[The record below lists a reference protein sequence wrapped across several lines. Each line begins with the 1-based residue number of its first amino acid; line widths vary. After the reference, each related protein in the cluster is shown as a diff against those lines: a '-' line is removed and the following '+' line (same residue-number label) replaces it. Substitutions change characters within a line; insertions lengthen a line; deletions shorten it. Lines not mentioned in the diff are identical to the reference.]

1 MSLDDAAPD
10 TPAQEAPAGVPIL
23 LIEDDASL
31 ADLLGF
37 MLESAGH
44 QVLPAGDRSRAMQ
57 QARAHPGVS
66 IALCDLGLPP
76 HPNQIDEGITLIGQL
91 LKLRPQFKIIVV
103 TGQDQHAAALAAIRA
118 GAFDFLGKPVAPG
131 QVLAAVERAGLFVRT
146 EADLLEAGES
156 RITIAARLDEGIR
169 EAGEAAAERLLRQV
183 LSDTGFNVAESARRL
198 GLQRENLYYFIKKF
212 GIQRDA

>member
-1 MSLDDAAPD
+1 MNDSPAASG
-10 TPAQEAPAGVPIL
+10 AGKPAGAPVL
-23 LIEDDASL
+23 VIEDDASL

-37 MLESAGH
+37 MLGAAGH
-44 QVLPAGDRSRAMQ
+44 PVHLAGDRASALQ
-57 QARAHPGVS
+57 TARSHPELS

-76 HPNQIDEGITLIGQL
+76 RPNEVEEGIVAIGQL
-91 LKLRPQFKIIVV
+91 LQLRPQFKIIVV
-103 TGQDQHAAALAAIRA
+103 TGQDQQAAALAAIRA
-118 GAFDFLGKPVAPG
+118 GAFDFLAKPVASA
-131 QVLAAVERAGLFVRT
+131 QVLAAVERASLFVRT
-146 EADLLEAGES
+146 EANLMEAGES

-183 LSDTGFNVAESARRL
+183 LADTGFNVAESARRL

>member
-1 MSLDDAAPD
+1 MDAPTTAPEH
-10 TPAQEAPAGVPIL
+10 QEQAVRRPIL

-31 ADLLGF
+31 SDLLGF
-37 MLESAGH
+37 MLEGAGH
-44 QVLPAGDRSRAMQ
+44 PVLAADDRNSAMQ
-57 QARAHPGVS
+57 QARAHPEVS

-76 HPNQIDEGITLIGQL
+76 RPNQFEEGITLIGQL
-91 LKLRPQFKIIVV
+91 LQLRPQFKIIVV
-103 TGQDQHAAALAAIRA
+103 TGQDQQAAALAAIRA
-118 GAFDFLGKPVAPG
+118 GAFDFLAKPVAPS
-131 QVLAAVERAGLFVRT
+131 QVLAAVERARLFVRT

-156 RITIAARLDEGIR
+156 RITIAARLEEGIR

>member
-1 MSLDDAAPD
+1 MSSHTAQDDARAASLP
-10 TPAQEAPAGVPIL
+10 PASVL
-23 LIEDDASL
+23 VVEDDPSL

-37 MLESAGH
+37 MLGSAGQH
-44 QVLPAGDRSRAMQ
+44 VVSAGDRSTAMQ
-57 QARAHPGVS
+57 LARAYPEVS

-76 HPNQIDEGITLIGQL
+76 RPNEVDEGITLIGQL
-91 LKLRPQFKIIVV
+91 LQLRPQFKIIVV
-103 TGQDQHAAALAAIRA
+103 TGQDQQAAALAAIRA
-118 GAFDFLGKPVAPG
+118 GAFDFLAKPVAPA
-131 QVLAAVERAGLFVRT
+131 QVLAAVERARLFVRT

-156 RITIAARLDEGIR
+156 RITIAAKLEEGIR

-183 LSDTGFNVAESARRL
+183 LADTGFNVAESARRL

>member
-1 MSLDDAAPD
+1 MSSAA
-10 TPAQEAPAGVPIL
+10 TAQSAPPPSTVL
-23 LIEDDASL
+23 VVEDDASL

-37 MLESAGH
+37 MLAGAGH
-44 QVLPAGDRSRAMQ
+44 HPLSAADRSAAMQ
-57 QARAHPGVS
+57 LARAYPEIS

-76 HPNQIDEGITLIGQL
+76 RPNEVSEGITLIGQL
-91 LKLRPQFKIIVV
+91 LQLRPQFKVIVV
-103 TGQDQHAAALAAIRA
+103 TGQDQQAAALAAIRA
-118 GAFDFLGKPVAPG
+118 GAFDFLAKPVAPT
-131 QVLAAVERAGLFVRT
+131 QVLAAVERARLFVRT

-156 RITIAARLDEGIR
+156 RITIAAKLEEGIR

-183 LSDTGFNVAESARRL
+183 LADTGFNVAESARRL

>member
-1 MSLDDAAPD
+1 MSMQPGTVEDSPAPSTVLVVEDDAA
-10 TPAQEAPAGVPIL
+10 
-23 LIEDDASL
+23 L

-37 MLESAGH
+37 MLTGAGH
-44 QVLPAGDRSRAMQ
+44 HPLSAADRGTAMQ
-57 QARAHPGVS
+57 LARSYPEIS

-76 HPNQIDEGITLIGQL
+76 RPNQVDEGITLIGQL
-91 LKLRPQFKIIVV
+91 LQLRPQFKIIVV
-103 TGQDQHAAALAAIRA
+103 TGQDQQAAALAAIRA
-118 GAFDFLGKPVAPG
+118 GAFDFLAKPVAPA
-131 QVLAAVERAGLFVRT
+131 QVLAAVERARLFVRT

-156 RITIAARLDEGIR
+156 RITIAAKLEEGIR

-183 LSDTGFNVAESARRL
+183 LADTGFNVAESARRL